1 MHGGPENSSKVHIL
15 IKYIIRKMPKKHNLS
30 FANMETLS
38 KMFEILEKNEKGLD
52 DHWPGP

>member
-1 MHGGPENSSKVHIL
+1 MHSGPENSSKVHIL

-52 DHWPGP
+52 DH